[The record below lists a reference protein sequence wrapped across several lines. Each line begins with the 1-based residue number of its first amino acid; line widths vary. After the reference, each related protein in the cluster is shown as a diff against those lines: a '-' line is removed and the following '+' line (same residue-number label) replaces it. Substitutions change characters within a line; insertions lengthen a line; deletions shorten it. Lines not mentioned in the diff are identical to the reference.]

1 MAYGA
6 AGMGNLLRTVPDEES
21 SGAVTAA
28 WECGVRYF
36 DVAPHHGLGDPYIL
50 RAPRLRRL
58 RPVSL
63 AHSAVK
69 YMCLNCAR
77 GKARN
82 LKYLVSAPPVGL
94 EPTTLRFIGRAPR

>member
-1 MAYGA
+1 
-6 AGMGNLLRTVPDEES
+6 MGNLLRTVPDEES

-36 DVAPHHGLGDPYIL
+36 DVAPHYGLGTPTSSEPHGRAGSDPSRWHTVRSKYIV
-50 RAPRLRRL
+50 P
-58 RPVSL
+58 
-63 AHSAVK
+63 
-69 YMCLNCAR
+69 NCAR

-94 EPTTLRFIGRAPR
+94 EPTTLRLTVECSAN